1 MLHPSLTPRA
11 LFQEVQR
18 VARLTAANWSSM
30 HSDLKNRRGSTEI
43 DYINGYISALG
54 RGYNIDTTANDLLT
68 NLVKLK
74 TTKVTGSNRL

>member
-1 MLHPSLTPRA
+1 MLHPSLTPQA
-11 LFQEVQR
+11 LYQEVQR

-30 HSDLKNRRGSTEI
+30 HSDLKNKRGSTEI

-68 NLVKLK
+68 NLIKLK
-74 TTKVTGSNRL
+74 TTRATGTNRL